1 MSKKNHDRPLG
12 FCSAT
17 GAVIATMIGAGIFG
31 ATGGFAHELGSD
43 TNVLLVWLFCGL
55 LALTG
60 ALSFG
65 ELGAMMPRSGGC
77 YTYNRHLYG
86 NTAGYLSGV
95 LSFLLAF
102 VGAAAFIT
110 LLLGVYVQEIIPGIP
125 PAATASAVVLVF
137 TLIHSIGLREGNYVN
152 NFFTI
157 FKVGVILAFIVAGF
171 QANVE
176 PTVNPAATNPGV
188 FSAPF
193 ASAMLTASFAYLGW
207 ETSSWIA
214 GDIHDPKRN
223 LPRSL
228 IAGTVFVTVLYLLL
242 NSVFLRAQSASTMT
256 GEIEAIGLHAT
267 KILFGPAASQWFKWM
282 VVVLL
287 ISTTSTILMVGARLV
302 ASMARDSQLPAMLG
316 RPSPT
321 RAPQNALILQ
331 AALTLIFIFAANSVG
346 SVGTILDYIGL
357 PLTLIMGSTVA
368 GVFVLRKRE
377 PKTERPFRVPLYPV
391 TPLIFL
397 GLSAWMA
404 LSAIT
409 LNWKTAAASAA
420 TVLIVWA
427 LKPVLTGGEA
437 SSSPDSSQN
446 H

>member
-1 MSKKNHDRPLG
+1 VSEKKHERPLG
-12 FCSAT
+12 FWSAT

-31 ATGGFAHELGSD
+31 ATGGFAHELGTD
-43 TNVLLVWLFCGL
+43 TNVLLVWLFCGG

-60 ALSFG
+60 ALSLG

-86 NTAGYLSGV
+86 DTAGYLSGV

-110 LLLGVYVQEIIPGIP
+110 LLLGVYVQEVIPGIP
-125 PAATASAVVLVF
+125 PAATASAVVLIF
-137 TLIHSIGLREGNYVN
+137 TLVHCIGLREGNCVN

-171 QANVE
+171 QADVK

-214 GDIHDPKRN
+214 GDIRDPKRN

-242 NSVFLRAQSASTMT
+242 NTVFLRAQSASTMT
-256 GEIEAIGLHAT
+256 GEIEGIGLHAT
-267 KILFGPAASQWFKWM
+267 KILFGPAASQWFNWM

-287 ISTTSTILMVGARLV
+287 ISTTSTILMVGARIV
-302 ASMARDSQLPAMLG
+302 STMARDGQLPAVLG
-316 RPSPT
+316 KPSPT
-321 RAPQNALILQ
+321 RTPQNALILQ
-331 AALTLIFIFAANSVG
+331 ATLTIIFIFAANSVG

-357 PLTLIMGSTVA
+357 PITLIMGATVA
-368 GVFVLRKRE
+368 GVFVLRRRE

-397 GLSAWMA
+397 GLSVWMV

-409 LNWKTAAASAA
+409 QNWKTAAASAA

-427 LKPVLTGGEA
+427 LKPVLTGGA
-437 SSSPDSSQN
+437 TSTSPNSSQN

>member
-1 MSKKNHDRPLG
+1 MSEKNHERPLG
-12 FCSAT
+12 FWSAT

-31 ATGGFAHELGSD
+31 ATGGFAHELGTD
-43 TNVLLVWLFCGL
+43 TNVLLVWLFCGG

-60 ALSFG
+60 ALSLG

-110 LLLGVYVQEIIPGIP
+110 LLLGVYVQSILPGIP
-125 PAATASAVVLVF
+125 PVATASVVVGVF
-137 TLIHSIGLREGNYVN
+137 TLIHSIGLREGNCVN

-176 PTVNPAATNPGV
+176 TVTDSAAKNPGV

-214 GDIHDPKRN
+214 GDIRDPKRN

-242 NSVFLRAQSASTMT
+242 NAVFLRAQSASTMT
-256 GEIEAIGLHAT
+256 GEIEGIGLHAT
-267 KILFGPAASQWFKWM
+267 QILFGPAASYWFNLM
-282 VVVLL
+282 VIVLL
-287 ISTTSTILMVGARLV
+287 LSTTSTILMVGARIV
-302 ASMARDSQLPAMLG
+302 AAMAKDGQLPAALG
-316 RPSPT
+316 KPSPT

-331 AALTLIFIFAANSVG
+331 AALTIIFIIAANNVG
-346 SVGTILDYIGL
+346 SVGAVLDFIGL
-357 PLTLIMGSTVA
+357 PLTLIMGATVA
-368 GVFVLRKRE
+368 GVFVLRQRE
-377 PKTERPFRVPLYPV
+377 PKRERPFRVPLYPI
-391 TPLIFL
+391 TPIIFL
-397 GLSAWMA
+397 GLSLWMVV
-404 LSAIT
+404 SAIGQG
-409 LNWKTAAASAA
+409 WKTAAASAA

-427 LKPVLTGGEA
+427 LKPLLTRT
-437 SSSPDSSQN
+437 PN
-446 H
+446 

>member
-1 MSKKNHDRPLG
+1 
-12 FCSAT
+12 
-17 GAVIATMIGAGIFG
+17 
-31 ATGGFAHELGSD
+31 
-43 TNVLLVWLFCGL
+43 
-55 LALTG
+55 
-60 ALSFG
+60 
-65 ELGAMMPRSGGC
+65 MMPRSGGC

-86 NTAGYLSGV
+86 DTAGYLSGV

-125 PAATASAVVLVF
+125 PAATASAVILVF
-137 TLIHSIGLREGNYVN
+137 TLIHCIGLREGNYVN

-176 PTVNPAATNPGV
+176 PTVNPAAANPGV

-214 GDIHDPKRN
+214 GDIRDPKRN

-242 NSVFLRAQSASTMT
+242 NTVFLRAQSASTMT
-256 GEIEAIGLHAT
+256 GEIESIGLHAT
-267 KILFGPAASQWFKWM
+267 KILFSPAASKWVNWM

-302 ASMARDSQLPAMLG
+302 SSMARDGQLPTVLG

-321 RAPQNALILQ
+321 HAPQNALILQ
-331 AALTLIFIFAANSVG
+331 AVLTLIFIFAANNKDSVDT
-346 SVGTILDYIGL
+346 VLTFIGL
-357 PLTLIMGSTVA
+357 PLTLIMGATVA
-368 GVFVLRKRE
+368 GVFVLRLRE

-397 GLSAWMA
+397 GLSIWMVV
-404 LSAIT
+404 SAIAQG
-409 LNWKTAAASAA
+409 WKTAAASAV
-420 TVLIVWA
+420 TILIVWA
-427 LKPVLTGGEA
+427 LKPVLTGGA
-437 SSSPDSSQN
+437 TSTSPDSSQN

>member
-1 MSKKNHDRPLG
+1 VSEKTHERPLG
-12 FCSAT
+12 FWSAT

-31 ATGGFAHELGSD
+31 ATGGFAHELGTD
-43 TNVLLVWLFCGL
+43 TNVLLVWLFCGG

-60 ALSFG
+60 ALSLG

-86 NTAGYLSGV
+86 DTAGYLSGV

-125 PAATASAVVLVF
+125 PAATASAVILVF
-137 TLIHSIGLREGNYVN
+137 TLIHCIGLREGNYVN

-176 PTVNPAATNPGV
+176 PTVNPAAANPGV

-214 GDIHDPKRN
+214 GDIRDPKRN

-242 NSVFLRAQSASTMT
+242 NTVFLRAQSASTMT
-256 GEIEAIGLHAT
+256 GEIESIGLHAT
-267 KILFGPAASQWFKWM
+267 KILFSPAASQWFNWM

-287 ISTTSTILMVGARLV
+287 ISTV
-302 ASMARDSQLPAMLG
+302 LG

-321 RAPQNALILQ
+321 HAPQNALILQ
-331 AALTLIFIFAANSVG
+331 AVLTLIFIFAANNKDSVDT
-346 SVGTILDYIGL
+346 VLTFIGL
-357 PLTLIMGSTVA
+357 PLTLIMGATVA
-368 GVFVLRKRE
+368 GVFVLRLRE

-397 GLSAWMA
+397 GLSIWMVV
-404 LSAIT
+404 SAIAQG
-409 LNWKTAAASAA
+409 WKTAAASAV
-420 TVLIVWA
+420 TILIVWA
-427 LKPVLTGGEA
+427 LKPVLTGGA
-437 SSSPDSSQN
+437 TSTSPDSSQN